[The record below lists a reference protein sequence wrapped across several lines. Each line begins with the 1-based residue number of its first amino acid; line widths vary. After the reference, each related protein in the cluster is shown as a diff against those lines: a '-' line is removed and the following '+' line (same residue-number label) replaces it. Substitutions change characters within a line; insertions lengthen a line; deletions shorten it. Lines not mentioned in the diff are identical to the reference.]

1 MRTGRGA
8 AATDG
13 PLIGLLKEKRRIEEA
28 VRHGEPVLVLGPAG
42 SGKTALVRS
51 IAASV
56 SGAIYL
62 PYRRVL
68 HEMLQSLAAALI
80 VSGHSR
86 FARLVKDGHAPEKWA
101 NEQTSVHLRGLIW
114 NGLEAQGC
122 LIILDGIDGS
132 SFPAYR
138 FFQRVY
144 HSPGTT
150 MIAIAR
156 DVFRLGELHRL
167 LWDPRRTIQMAPLT
181 ETESLTLFK
190 RAANRF
196 GLREFDLAGFRPRV
210 LESAKGNPGQIVE
223 MCRMARDPQYR
234 SGQHILF
241 APLRIDLMSR
251 YLE

>member
-1 MRTGRGA
+1 MRTAGGA
-8 AATDG
+8 AAAV
-13 PLIGLLKEKRRIEEA
+13 PLIGLRKEKRRIAEA
-28 VRHGEPVLVLGPAG
+28 VRRGEPMLVLGPAG

-56 SGAIYL
+56 SSAIYL
-62 PYRRVL
+62 PYRPVL
-68 HEMLQSLAAALI
+68 HEMLQSLAAAL
-80 VSGHSR
+80 VRSGHPC
-86 FARLVKDGHAPEKWA
+86 FTRLVKNGRAPEKWA
-101 NEQTSVHLRGLIW
+101 NEQPSVHLRGLIW
-114 NGLEAQGC
+114 NGLEAKGC

-156 DVFRLGELHRL
+156 DVFRMGELHRL

-181 ETESLTLFK
+181 ETEALTLFEL
-190 RAANRF
+190 AADRF
-196 GLREFDLAGFRPRV
+196 GLGEFDLAGFRPRV

-234 SGQHILF
+234 SGRHILF
-241 APLRIDLMSR
+241 APLRIDLMTR
-251 YLE
+251 YLA